1 MKEMDNDSDG
11 SITVEELTDAF
22 LLRQETLTT
31 LLVNKVTADRADSG
45 PDYGC
50 GCGSGSGSESVPG
63 FSFSLEDSFDK
74 VQMNHITIIPILI
87 L

>member
-31 LLVNKVTADRADSG
+31 LLVNKVTANTSWLRLQFWF
-45 PDYGC
+45 C
-50 GCGSGSGSESVPG
+50 
-63 FSFSLEDSFDK
+63 FWF
-74 VQMNHITIIPILI
+74 
-87 L
+87 